1 MEFFLGQKV
10 QARDELGR
18 WENGHVKD
26 IKNVGLDSTNG
37 LLIRVGFDGWSS
49 EFDVEVAPI
58 NVRKPI
64 DPFEGQLGEIGR
76 KRVRG
81 ANRHVLSILRS
92 LTSGDQVT
100 FRGED
105 GGVLSGEVK
114 EVDRFRRSVVVCV
127 DEEDVCVPAAL
138 LVGSLPCRGTV
149 TFDISLQ

>member
-1 MEFFLGQKV
+1 MS
-10 QARDELGR
+10 
-18 WENGHVKD
+18 ENR
-26 IKNVGLDSTNG
+26 
-37 LLIRVGFDGWSS
+37 LIRLRDS
-49 EFDVEVAPI
+49 
-58 NVRKPI
+58 
-64 DPFEGQLGEIGR
+64 LGEIGR